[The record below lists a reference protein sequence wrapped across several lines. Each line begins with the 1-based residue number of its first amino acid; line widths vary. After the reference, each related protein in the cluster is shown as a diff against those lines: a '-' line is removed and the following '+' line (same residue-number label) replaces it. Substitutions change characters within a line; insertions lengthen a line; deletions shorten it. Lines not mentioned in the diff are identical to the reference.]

1 MLLDAAHQVTDQAGD
16 TQIEGAEQMAT
27 LNIGGSCATVC
38 SFVVAQ
44 G

>member
-1 MLLDAAHQVTDQAGD
+1 MLLDATKQVTQRAGD
-16 TQIEGAEQMAT
+16 AQIDGAKQIAT

-38 SFVVAQ
+38 SFVVDL